1 MKSQMTDQTAPRFT
15 MRDLYA
21 RLADDFGKE
30 QRQVEYY
37 ARFLREAG
45 LLDAGQPGRGGRTP
59 PVTPKTAA
67 VFLVGMLGSDTAV
80 GAPDAIKK
88 LKQTQE
94 EAIGEDGKQ
103 TAEAVSFVDAVADIL
118 EQMSEL
124 KTTKQRRKVA
134 SRIGVTSDPSG
145 LTGFTS
151 TGSGKFQYVKS
162 YRPVTAVKVMHKE
175 GLLRETSVGS
185 DILTK
190 IADMLST
197 VES

>member
-1 MKSQMTDQTAPRFT
+1 

-21 RLADDFGKE
+21 RLADDFGMQ
-30 QRQVEYY
+30 QRQIEYY

-59 PVTPKTAA
+59 PVTPRAAA
-67 VFLVGMLGSDTAV
+67 VFLVGILGSNTAV

-103 TAEAVSFVDAVADIL
+103 TAEAVSFVDAVANIL
-118 EQMSEL
+118 ELMSEL
-124 KTTKQRRKVA
+124 KTAKQRRKVV
-134 SRIGVTSDPSG
+134 SRIGVTSDPGG

-151 TGSGKFQYVKS
+151 TGSGKIEYVKF
-162 YRPVTAVKVMHKE
+162 YRSATAEKVMNKE

-197 VES
+197 AES